1 MKLTEYLEKDRDRL
15 ESRLLQARTPLE
27 AQQTVMEQYDRV
39 LYRFNE
45 DCESER
51 VRSEAAHMIQ
61 TARMSVALMSTASEA
76 KVWKRDAEKKEEKKA
91 PGTLFWLLL
100 VLGIAALAAGLGM
113 FLTNLQDQSGAGI
126 AALVTAAGAAL
137 LFFSGMRLKRA
148 SRKTEPKPAEQK
160 VEILIDSKSVLSTM
174 QTVLQSI
181 DHNLEQAQEEEN
193 WAIRAAK
200 EKQADS
206 GPSEE
211 ELQLYSGLLEAACSG
226 DGDTALEAL
235 ENVKYYLHTQ
245 GIETVNY
252 DPEHE
257 SWFDRMPSHR
267 QMTLRPA
274 LARDGRLL
282 RKGLAAGGEG

>member
-76 KVWKRDAEKKEEKKA
+76 KVWNREAEKKEKKKA

-100 VLGIAALAAGLGM
+100 VLGIAALAAGLGVL
-113 FLTNLQDQSGAGI
+113 LTRLQGQNEAGI
-126 AALVTAAGAAL
+126 AALAAAVGAVL

-148 SRKTEPKPAEQK
+148 SRTPEEKPAEQK
-160 VEILIDSKSVLSTM
+160 VEILIDSKSVLRTM
-174 QTVLQSI
+174 QTVLQTI
-181 DHNLEQAQEEEN
+181 DHNLEQAQEEES
-193 WAIRAAK
+193 WAIKAAQD
-200 EKQADS
+200 KQDRG
-206 GPSEE
+206 GPSED
-211 ELQLYSGLLEAACSG
+211 ELQLYANLLEAACSK

-245 GIETVNY
+245 GIEAVDYT
-252 DPEHE
+252 PEHD

-267 QMTLRPA
+267 QATLRPA
-274 LARDGRLL
+274 LTRDGRLL
-282 RKGLAAGGEG
+282 RKGLAAGGES